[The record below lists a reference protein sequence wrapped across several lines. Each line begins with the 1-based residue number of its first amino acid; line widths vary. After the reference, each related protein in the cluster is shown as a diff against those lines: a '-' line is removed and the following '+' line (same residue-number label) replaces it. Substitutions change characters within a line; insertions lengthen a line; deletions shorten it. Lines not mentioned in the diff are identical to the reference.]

1 MLEIKNPMVN
11 DIPIKGYS
19 ISKAVKTRKK
29 GVEKLLQP
37 NIIIN
42 SLLRSDT
49 MLILELFKRVKKNAL

>member
-1 MLEIKNPMVN
+1 MVN
-11 DIPIKGYS
+11 YIPIKGYS